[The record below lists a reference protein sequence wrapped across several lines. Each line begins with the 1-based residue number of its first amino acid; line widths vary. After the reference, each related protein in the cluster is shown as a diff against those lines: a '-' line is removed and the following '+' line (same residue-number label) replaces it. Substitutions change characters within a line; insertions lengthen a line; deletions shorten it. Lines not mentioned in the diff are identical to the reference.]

1 VLEVVGDRN
10 SLRFRVMTTRYG
22 VEGGQLVGGGRDA
35 SWRRVISTLRREEWF
50 RDHVSRGVGNEK
62 LTMF

>member
-1 VLEVVGDRN
+1 
-10 SLRFRVMTTRYG
+10 MTTRYG